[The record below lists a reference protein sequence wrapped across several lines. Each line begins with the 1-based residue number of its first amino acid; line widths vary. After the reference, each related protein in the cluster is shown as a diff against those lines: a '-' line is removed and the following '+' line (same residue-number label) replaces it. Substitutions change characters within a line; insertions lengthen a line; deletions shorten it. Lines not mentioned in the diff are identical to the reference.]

1 MITLKYSPVTQ
12 SYFLM
17 FGATIEKASVIA
29 RYATRLEAIQ
39 DLDAKGLML
48 DSRDRVHVS
57 EAFLEELHNFE

>member
-29 RYATRLEAIQ
+29 RYETRLEAIQ
-39 DLDAKGLML
+39 DLEAKGLAL
-48 DSRDRVHVS
+48 DSRDNVQT
-57 EAFLEELHNFE
+57 LEKYFE